1 MQIGLKNQLLWQCWG
16 LYSHFYVCTFF
27 VCRRENELMPRGAWG
42 MRLEEQI
49 YISFVRNV
57 PFYKQIARYFRK
69 KLADGTLGRLSRL
82 PGSRRVAAALEVHY
96 NTVLRAYRLLR
107 EDRLIRMYERKNA
120 WAENTGGWWMVEA
133 SKKYARYDIKAALRE
148 ALALGANETE
158 LKAWLKD
165 VIDDQ
170 VFEAIRLHRQDLA
183 NGRRPPRRWA
193 ESS

>member
-1 MQIGLKNQLLWQCWG
+1 
-16 LYSHFYVCTFF
+16 
-27 VCRRENELMPRGAWG
+27 
-42 MRLEEQI
+42 MRLEQQI
-49 YISFVRNV
+49 YISFVRSV

-69 KLADGTLGRLSRL
+69 KLADGTLESRARL
-82 PGSRRVAAALEVHY
+82 PGSRTVAAQIEVHY

-148 ALALGANETE
+148 ALALGATESE

-165 VIDDQ
+165 IIDVQ
-170 VFEAIRLHRQDLA
+170 VFDAIRLHREDLA
-183 NGRRPPRRWA
+183 KGRRPPRRWA

>member
-1 MQIGLKNQLLWQCWG
+1 
-16 LYSHFYVCTFF
+16 
-27 VCRRENELMPRGAWG
+27 
-42 MRLEEQI
+42 MRLEKQI

-69 KLADGTLGRLSRL
+69 KLADGTLESRSRL

-107 EDRLIRMYERKNA
+107 EDRLIRMYARKNA

-148 ALALGANETE
+148 ALALGATE
-158 LKAWLKD
+158 IDLRAWLKD
-165 VIDDQ
+165 IIDEQ
-170 VFEAIRLHRQDLA
+170 VFDAIRLHREHLA
-183 NGRRPPRRWA
+183 KGRRPPRRWS